1 MISLGFTAFISTACG
16 WCLWVYL
23 LDYLPAG
30 TAGMAILLIP
40 VVAVISTSYHLGEP
54 LPDTDITGIA
64 LIVTGLV
71 VLTYKAIA
79 EHRSATSDVPPE

>member
-1 MISLGFTAFISTACG
+1 MISLGFTAFISTALG

-54 LPDTDITGIA
+54 LASGDITGIS
-64 LIVTGLV
+64 LIVGGLV
-71 VLTYKAIA
+71 LLTYKAIV